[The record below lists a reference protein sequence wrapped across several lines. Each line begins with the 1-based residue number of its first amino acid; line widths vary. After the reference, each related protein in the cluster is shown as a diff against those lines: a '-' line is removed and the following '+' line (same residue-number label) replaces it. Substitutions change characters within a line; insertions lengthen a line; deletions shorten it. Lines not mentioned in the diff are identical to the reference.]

1 MTVQPIRQ
9 SPKPITTTT
18 KSTTPTTPSRA
29 PAEPATEGASAQRA
43 SRSPAVAAY
52 QGVSSYSATGPAQ
65 PTGAPSVPSPTSGP
79 RPAPTAASPST
90 RPVLEMNANGEFV
103 RGSAPMELSGGVSPI
118 VKPGESVVVSGQ
130 PGTDTLPEHFL
141 ANGLARAE
149 ALRQQ
154 GGATTWIV
162 FNDKSAAGNSPAE
175 IQKYKEKAD
184 QAGIKLIET
193 SDPSYISRYLNTGG
207 TTAPRTAANKVTNF
221 VYVGHAMPG
230 GRMAVDFQGHG
241 KPDPRCADLSSLSAN
256 AFASGAKVNLDG
268 ACNTAVAN
276 AEGVPSLVSRFQK
289 LVDNRSTVLGTNG
302 QTNFYTT
309 AVDTDQEL
317 IDHNKP
323 AAGAPQTTRVIVHGS
338 MGEPAR
344 VGPMRP
350 V

>member
-1 MTVQPIRQ
+1 MAVQPVRQ
-9 SPKPITTTT
+9 SPKPITATP
-18 KSTTPTTPSRA
+18 KSATPTRTPRTSTA
-29 PAEPATEGASAQRA
+29 PATAGGQPAST
-43 SRSPAVAAY
+43 SPAVAAY
-52 QGVSSYSATGPAQ
+52 RGASSYSASPTGPAQ
-65 PTGAPSVPSPTSGP
+65 PTGAPSVPPPASGQ

-90 RPVLEMNANGEFV
+90 RPVLTMNANGEFV
-103 RGSAPMELSGGVSPI
+103 RGSAPMELSGGVSAI
-118 VKPGESVVVSGQ
+118 VKGGESVVVSGQ

-175 IQKYKEKAD
+175 IQKYREKAEK
-184 QAGIKLIET
+184 AGIKLIET
-193 SDPSYISRYLNTGG
+193 SDRSYVSRYLNTGG
-207 TTAPRTAANKVTNF
+207 TGAPRIAANKVTNF

-241 KPDPRCADLSSLSAN
+241 KPDPRCADLSGLSAS

-268 ACNTAVAN
+268 ACNTAVPN
-276 AEGVPSLVSRFQK
+276 AEGAPSLVSRFQR
-289 LVDNRSTVLGTNG
+289 LVDSRSTVLGTNG

-309 AVDTDQEL
+309 EVDTDQEL

-323 AAGAPQTTRVIVHGS
+323 AAGWRCPR
-338 MGEPAR
+338 
-344 VGPMRP
+344 MRGLP
-350 V
+350 RSSVVQ